1 MNSDSLQCGSAALA
15 EAHGR
20 VRKQRLFLVSGLVLP
35 LVSLE
40 SFWLAVLSLRSGL
53 LLERTCLPVQEMQV
67 GSLGWEDPLE
77 KEMATHSNILVWRVL
92 WTEEPGSLQSLGLQE
107 VSHC

>member
-67 GSLGWEDPLE
+67 GSLGWEADLE
-77 KEMATHSNILVWRVL
+77 EEMSSYSSVLVWEIP
-92 WTEEPGSLQSLGLQE
+92 WTEKPSGLHFKGSQRIG
-107 VSHC
+107 HD